1 MSKEEKIEYLASLV
15 KELCEITN
23 SDDEDID
30 KQIFQMQ
37 LVVDTYKKVKGLNK
51 GSDSN
56 GHNKE

>member
-1 MSKEEKIEYLASLV
+1 MIIMTKEEKIEYLANLV

-23 SDDEDID
+23 CDDEDLD

-37 LVVDTYKKVKGLNK
+37 ITVDTYKKVKGLK

-56 GHNKE
+56 D

>member
-23 SDDEDID
+23 CDDEDID

-37 LVVDTYKKVKGLNK
+37 LTVNTYKQVKGLNK

-56 GHNKE
+56 DTMG

>member
-1 MSKEEKIEYLASLV
+1 MILLSKEEKIEYLATLV

-23 SDDEDID
+23 CNDEDLD

-37 LVVDTYKKVKGLNK
+37 LTVDTYKKVKGLK

-56 GHNKE
+56 E